1 MNHLP
6 GFDSTHPAIGP
17 MCLAM
22 AEDKLSDLRLRIENL
37 ETILQ
42 GAVLDEGDNLGSRLE
57 MLTDMIKDAEKSVHD
72 LDVNLYDRIES
83 VQAPEVKRL
92 EERLELYVNELR
104 ELLAE
109 QTESVQSET
118 EQNCRRLDEEC
129 AELRR
134 DLESLQLGKKL
145 QEADIDEINQNL
157 SHEISELTEQAKEFE
172 AELRKLRRQ
181 VAARDEQLQYF
192 ADRHQAD
199 DKRNEALWAEI
210 NRLRANLAQVAQ
222 AAVSPSATDQFLG
235 CVLGLAIMGGLG
247 WLAFKIISW
256 LYGLIR

>member
-1 MNHLP
+1 
-6 GFDSTHPAIGP
+6 